1 MSSTSSSSSRQDE
14 EAPTSATGSSNASL
28 ASEDEDNTSVEEE
41 EGLLRRLDDILRAL
55 PASELNALIRRLGIR
70 IDPQKRI
77 DPPSQ
82 VARALV
88 SIPDVRDP
96 SRLQP
101 SSRELLYRVAEAGG
115 VLVVPSLP
123 AGLEPLVA
131 RGVLYGRKSDA
142 GIELVLPIA
151 FLVQLKSWEGEDP
164 RALRALLSQASFET
178 ASAIAAHYLGRPAT
192 PPIVLSLEVAWQQLS
207 DPERLQAEVARLA
220 PAERRLLE
228 AIEAVGGEVET
239 HELLDLEREPMRL
252 RGASGVTASRRG
264 AGFALERRAF
274 LIPIHPNR
282 HVIPTEIAQI
292 VGAERRRLREARR
305 AQIRSFVLE
314 EDHAPRRARFALD
327 PGMLAVGLA
336 FAMRES
342 INESRSSSS
351 SSDVRA
357 GVGTPRSLIVRFA
370 QRFGRDVE
378 AVALSVALSRAVGLW
393 EPAAASIVTPP
404 GSFAIRELTRVLFA
418 TWRRGGAWDEAR
430 PEREVLRTA
439 AEGRESSP
447 IAALREMVLDALQEL
462 GEGRWVPWSSLRGY
476 LAADDRIGGVERL
489 VRRWAERMGLE
500 AIDSSEIIR
509 RIALESLPALGV
521 LDLGGESE
529 LDDGVA
535 LRLTPRGRALLAG
548 ADPPT
553 DASSSQFVDT
563 YTLQIHPL
571 TRVAHVLALV
581 PFAEVNRIGD
591 KLDVVIA
598 GAAVARA
605 LSAGLESETLRA
617 RIEAVAIIPD
627 NIAQM
632 LDQASV
638 VLGRATFVPVSGF
651 LWIEDQEVRELLRT
665 RRPAADMFVDPS
677 PPAGLLIGPD
687 VDLERLVRRCRALG
701 VEIEVDGTLIRA
713 RSLSPQPGAPE
724 SPRPASAT
732 RPRTRGSSSRP
743 PKI

>member
-1 MSSTSSSSSRQDE
+1 MSSSTDRDDDGG
-14 EAPTSATGSSNASL
+14 PLPHGSSNAAL
-28 ASEDEDNTSVEEE
+28 ATAAEEVPEEDLD
-41 EGLLRRLDDILRAL
+41 GPLRRLDQILRAL
-55 PASELNALIRRLGIR
+55 PTSELNALIRRLGIR

-77 DPPSQ
+77 DGPSQ

-88 SIPDVRDP
+88 GIPDVRDP

-115 VLVVPSLP
+115 TLVVPSLP
-123 AGLEPLVA
+123 SGLEHLLGRGILYA
-131 RGVLYGRKSDA
+131 RKIDA

-151 FLVQLKSWEGEDP
+151 FLVQIKPWEGEDP
-164 RALRALLSQASFET
+164 RSMRALLSQASFET

-192 PPIVLSLEVAWQQLS
+192 PPIALSLEAAWEHLA
-207 DPERLQAEVARLA
+207 DIERLRSEVTRLA
-220 PAERRLLE
+220 PAEKRLLE
-228 AIEAVGGEVET
+228 AIDAVGGEVET

-282 HVIPTEIAQI
+282 HVIPTEIGQI
-292 VGAERRRLREARR
+292 VGAERRQLREERR

-314 EDHAPRRARFALD
+314 EDHAPRRARFASD
-327 PGMLAVGLA
+327 PAMLAVGLA
-336 FAMRES
+336 FAMREAAHD
-342 INESRSSSS
+342 SRTTSE
-351 SSDVRA
+351 VRA

-393 EPAAASIVTPP
+393 EPSAASIVTPP
-404 GSFAIRELTRVLFA
+404 GSVAIRELTRILFT

-430 PEREVLRTA
+430 PEREVLRTV

-447 IAALREMVLDALQEL
+447 ISALREMVIDALQEL

-476 LAADDRIGGVERL
+476 LAADDRLGGVERL
-489 VRRWAERMGLE
+489 VRRWAERMGIE
-500 AIDSSEIIR
+500 AIDTNEIVR
-509 RIALESLPALGV
+509 RIALESLPALGI
-521 LDLGGESE
+521 LDLGGEGE

-535 LRLTPRGRALLAG
+535 LRLTSRGRALLTG
-548 ADPPT
+548 MDPLAD
-553 DASSSQFVDT
+553 SSSSCFIDT
-563 YTLQIHPL
+563 YSLQIHPS
-571 TRVAHVLALV
+571 TRVAHALALA
-581 PFAEVNRIGD
+581 PFAEVSRIGD
-591 KLDVVIA
+591 KVDVVIA
-598 GAAVARA
+598 SSSVARA
-605 LSAGLESETLRA
+605 LSAGLESETIRA
-617 RIEAVAIIPD
+617 RIEAVAVIPD

-638 VLGRATFVPVSGF
+638 VLGRATYVSVSGF

-665 RRPAADMFVDPS
+665 RRPVADMFIDPS

-701 VEIEVDGTLIRA
+701 VEIEADGTLVRA
-713 RSLSPQPGAPE
+713 RSMSPLPSGPE
-724 SPRPASAT
+724 TSRPASAT
-732 RPRTRGSSSRP
+732 RPRTRSTSRP
-743 PKI
+743 PRA

>member
-1 MSSTSSSSSRQDE
+1 MSSTGGHDE
-14 EAPTSATGSSNASL
+14 GGLRLAGGPSNAAL
-28 ASEDEDNTSVEEE
+28 ATATDESGDEQTD
-41 EGLLRRLDDILRAL
+41 GPLRRLDHILRAL
-55 PASELNALIRRLGIR
+55 PNSELNALVRRLGIR

-88 SIPDVRDP
+88 GIPDVRDP
-96 SRLQP
+96 SRLHP
-101 SSRELLYRVAEAGG
+101 ISRELLYRVAEAGG
-115 VLVVPSLP
+115 ALVVPSLP

-131 RGVLYGRKSDA
+131 RGVLYARKIDA

-151 FLVQLKSWEGEDP
+151 FLVQIKSWEGEDP

-192 PPIVLSLEVAWQQLS
+192 PPIALSLEVAWQHLS
-207 DPERLQAEVARLA
+207 DAERLQAEVARLA

-228 AIEAVGGEVET
+228 AIDTVGGEVDT
-239 HELLDLEREPMRL
+239 QELLDLEREPMRL

-282 HVIPTEIAQI
+282 HVIPTEIGQI
-292 VGAERRRLREARR
+292 VGAERRKLREARR

-314 EDHAPRRARFALD
+314 EDHAPRRARFASD
-327 PGMLAVGLA
+327 PSMLAVGLA
-336 FAMRES
+336 FAMREPA
-342 INESRSSSS
+342 
-351 SSDVRA
+351 SDVRA
-357 GVGTPRSLIVRFA
+357 GSEVRTGVGTPRSLIVRLA

-378 AVALSVALSRAVGLW
+378 TVALSAALSRAIGLW
-393 EPAAASIVTPP
+393 EPTSASIVTPP
-404 GSFAIRELTRVLFA
+404 GSFAIREITRVLFN

-430 PEREVLRTA
+430 PEREVLRGA

-447 IAALREMVLDALQEL
+447 IGALREMVLDALQEL

-489 VRRWAERMGLE
+489 VRRWAERMGIE
-500 AIDSSEIIR
+500 AIDVSEIVR

-521 LDLGGESE
+521 LDLGGEGE
-529 LDDGVA
+529 LDGGLA

-548 ADPPT
+548 VDPSVDT
-553 DASSSQFVDT
+553 ESSRFVDT
-563 YTLQIHPL
+563 HVLQIHPS
-571 TRVAHVLALV
+571 TRVAHALALA
-581 PFAEVNRIGD
+581 PFAEISRIGD
-591 KLDVVIA
+591 KIDVVIA
-598 GAAVARA
+598 SASVARA
-605 LSAGLESETLRA
+605 LSAGLESDVLRA
-617 RIEAVAIIPD
+617 RIEAVAMLPD
-627 NIAQM
+627 NISQM

-665 RRPAADMFVDPS
+665 RRPVADMFVDPS
-677 PPAGLLIGPD
+677 PPSGLLIGPD
-687 VDLERLVRRCRALG
+687 VDLERLVRRSRALG
-701 VEIEVDGTLIRA
+701 VEIEADGNLIRA
-713 RSLSPQPGAPE
+713 RSLSPQPGVPE
-724 SPRPASAT
+724 TSRPVSAT
-732 RPRTRGSSSRP
+732 RPRTRTPTSRTP
-743 PKI
+743 RT

>member
-1 MSSTSSSSSRQDE
+1 MSS
-14 EAPTSATGSSNASL
+14 
-28 ASEDEDNTSVEEE
+28 ASEREDDESGSAGPDAADTPGEEE
-41 EGLLRRLDDILRAL
+41 LDGPLRRLDHILRAL
-55 PASELNALIRRLGIR
+55 PSTELTALVRRLGIR

-88 SIPDVRDP
+88 GIPDVRDP

-115 VLVVPSLP
+115 ALVVPSLP

-131 RGVLYGRKSDA
+131 RGILYARKIDA

-151 FLVQLKSWEGEDP
+151 FLVQIKPWEGEDP
-164 RALRALLSQASFET
+164 RSLRALLSQASFET
-178 ASAIAAHYLGRPAT
+178 ASAVAAHYLGRPAT

-207 DPERLQAEVARLA
+207 DPERLQSEVARLA
-220 PAERRLLE
+220 PAEKRLLE
-228 AIEAVGGEVET
+228 AIDAVGGEVET

-274 LIPIHPNR
+274 LVPIHPNR
-282 HVIPTEIAQI
+282 HVIPTEIGQI
-292 VGAERRRLREARR
+292 VGAERRKAREARR

-327 PGMLAVGLA
+327 PASLAMGLA
-336 FAMRES
+336 FAMREAT
-342 INESRSSSS
+342 NDSRSVSE
-351 SSDVRA
+351 VRV

-378 AVALSVALSRAVGLW
+378 TVALSVALSRAIGLW
-393 EPAAASIVTPP
+393 EPSSASIVTPP
-404 GSFAIRELTRVLFA
+404 GSFSIRELTRVLFN

-439 AEGRESSP
+439 TEGRESSP
-447 IAALREMVLDALQEL
+447 IGGLREMVLDALQEL

-489 VRRWAERMGLE
+489 VRRWAERMGIE
-500 AIDSSEIIR
+500 AIDTTEIIR
-509 RIALESLPALGV
+509 RIALESLPALGI
-521 LDLGGESE
+521 LDLGGEGE
-529 LDDGVA
+529 LDDGVT
-535 LRLTPRGRALLAG
+535 LRLTSRGRALLAG
-548 ADPPT
+548 TDPPT
-553 DASSSQFVDT
+553 DSSSSQFVDT
-563 YTLQIHPL
+563 YTLQIHPA
-571 TRVAHVLALV
+571 TRVAHALALAS
-581 PFAEVNRIGD
+581 FAEVSRIGD
-591 KLDVVIA
+591 KVDVVIA
-598 GAAVARA
+598 SAAVARA

-617 RIEAVAIIPD
+617 RIEAVALIPD

-638 VLGRATFVPVSGF
+638 VLGRATYVQVSGF

-665 RRPAADMFVDPS
+665 RRPVADMFVDPS

-701 VEIEVDGTLIRA
+701 VEIEADGALIRA
-713 RSLSPQPGAPE
+713 RSMSPLPGAPE
-724 SPRPASAT
+724 TARPASAT
-732 RPRTRGSSSRP
+732 RPRSRTPSTRTSRS
-743 PKI
+743 

>member
-1 MSSTSSSSSRQDE
+1 MSSTSGRHDE
-14 EAPTSATGSSNASL
+14 EVPPAAVGPSNVAFAAAAAAEASV
-28 ASEDEDNTSVEEE
+28 DEETD
-41 EGLLRRLDDILRAL
+41 GPLRRLDHILRAL
-55 PASELNALIRRLGIR
+55 PASELSALVRRLGIR

-77 DPPSQ
+77 DTPSQ

-88 SIPDVRDP
+88 GIPDVRDP

-115 VLVVPSLP
+115 SLVVPSLP
-123 AGLEPLVA
+123 AGLEPLVG
-131 RGVLYGRKSDA
+131 RGVLYARKIDA

-151 FLVQLKSWEGEDP
+151 FLVQIKTWEGEDP

-207 DPERLQAEVARLA
+207 DPERLQSEVARLA

-239 HELLDLEREPMRL
+239 QELLDLEREPMRL
-252 RGASGVTASRRG
+252 RGAGGVTASRRG

-282 HVIPTEIAQI
+282 HVIPTEIGHI
-292 VGAERRRLREARR
+292 VGAERRQLREARR

-314 EDHAPRRARFALD
+314 EDHAPRRAKFASD
-327 PGMLAVGLA
+327 PAMLAVGLA

-342 INESRSSSS
+342 ANDSRTSSE
-351 SSDVRA
+351 VRN

-370 QRFGRDVE
+370 QRLGRDVE
-378 AVALSVALSRAVGLW
+378 TVALSVALSRAIGLW
-393 EPAAASIVTPP
+393 EPSAASIVTPP
-404 GSFAIRELTRVLFA
+404 GSFALREVTRVLFD

-430 PEREVLRTA
+430 PEREVLRSA
-439 AEGRESSP
+439 SEGRESSP
-447 IAALREMVLDALQEL
+447 IGALREMVIDALQEL

-500 AIDSSEIIR
+500 AIDVSEITR
-509 RIALESLPALGV
+509 RIALESLPALGI
-521 LDLGGESE
+521 LDLGGEGE
-529 LDDGVA
+529 HDDGIA
-535 LRLTPRGRALLAG
+535 LRLTSRGRALLVG
-548 ADPPT
+548 TEPPADME
-553 DASSSQFVDT
+553 SSCFVDT
-563 YTLQIHPL
+563 YTLQIHPS

-581 PFAEVNRIGD
+581 PFAEVGRVGD
-591 KLDVVIA
+591 KIDVVIA
-598 GAAVARA
+598 AASVARA
-605 LSAGLESETLRA
+605 LSAGLESETVRTRL
-617 RIEAVAIIPD
+617 EAVANLPD
-627 NIAQM
+627 NISQM

-638 VLGRATFVPVSGF
+638 VLGRATYVPVSGF

-665 RRPAADMFVDPS
+665 RRPVADLFIDPS

-687 VDLERLVRRCRALG
+687 VDLERLVRRCRTLG
-701 VEIEVDGTLIRA
+701 VEIEADGALIRV
-713 RSLSPQPGAPE
+713 RSLSPIPGGPE
-724 SPRPASAT
+724 TPRPASAT
-732 RPRTRGSSSRP
+732 RPRTRASSTRP
-743 PKI
+743 PRT

>member
-1 MSSTSSSSSRQDE
+1 MSSSTDRDDDGG
-14 EAPTSATGSSNASL
+14 PLLPHGSSNAAL
-28 ASEDEDNTSVEEE
+28 ATSAEEVADEDFD
-41 EGLLRRLDDILRAL
+41 GPLRRLDQILRAL
-55 PASELNALIRRLGIR
+55 PTSELNALIRRLGIR

-88 SIPDVRDP
+88 GIPDVRDP

-115 VLVVPSLP
+115 TLVVPSLP
-123 AGLEPLVA
+123 SGLEALLGRGILYA
-131 RGVLYGRKSDA
+131 RKIDA

-151 FLVQLKSWEGEDP
+151 FLVQIKPWEGEDP
-164 RALRALLSQASFET
+164 RSMRALLSQASFET
-178 ASAIAAHYLGRPAT
+178 ASAVAAHYLGRPAT
-192 PPIVLSLEVAWQQLS
+192 PPIALSLEAAWEHLS
-207 DPERLQAEVARLA
+207 DLERLRTEVARLA

-274 LIPIHPNR
+274 LVPIHPNR
-282 HVIPTEIAQI
+282 HVIPTEIGHI
-292 VGAERRRLREARR
+292 VGAERRQLREERR

-314 EDHAPRRARFALD
+314 EDHAPRRARFASD
-327 PGMLAVGLA
+327 PAMLAVGLA
-336 FAMRES
+336 FAMREAAHD
-342 INESRSSSS
+342 SRTTSE
-351 SSDVRA
+351 VRA

-378 AVALSVALSRAVGLW
+378 AIALSVALSRAIGLW
-393 EPAAASIVTPP
+393 EPSAASIVTPP
-404 GSFAIRELTRVLFA
+404 GSIAIRELTRVLFN

-430 PEREVLRTA
+430 PEREVLRTV

-447 IAALREMVLDALQEL
+447 IGALREMVIDALQEL

-489 VRRWAERMGLE
+489 VRRWAERMGIE
-500 AIDSSEIIR
+500 AIDTNEIVR
-509 RIALESLPALGV
+509 RIALESLPALGI
-521 LDLGGESE
+521 LDLGGEGE

-535 LRLTPRGRALLAG
+535 LRLTSRGRALLTGMDAP
-548 ADPPT
+548 ADP
-553 DASSSQFVDT
+553 SSSCFIDT
-563 YTLQIHPL
+563 YSLQIHSS
-571 TRVAHVLALV
+571 TRVAHALALA
-581 PFAEVNRIGD
+581 PFGEVSRIGD
-591 KLDVVIA
+591 KVDVVIA
-598 GAAVARA
+598 ASSVARA
-605 LSAGLESETLRA
+605 LSAGLESDTVRA
-617 RIEAVAIIPD
+617 RIEAVAVIPD

-638 VLGRATFVPVSGF
+638 VLGRATYVAVSGF

-665 RRPAADMFVDPS
+665 RRPVADMFIDPS

-687 VDLERLVRRCRALG
+687 VELERLVRRCRTLG
-701 VEIEVDGTLIRA
+701 VEIESDGTLVRA
-713 RSLSPQPGAPE
+713 RSMSPLPSGPE
-724 SPRPASAT
+724 TSRPASAT
-732 RPRTRGSSSRP
+732 RPRTRSSTSRAP
-743 PKI
+743 RG